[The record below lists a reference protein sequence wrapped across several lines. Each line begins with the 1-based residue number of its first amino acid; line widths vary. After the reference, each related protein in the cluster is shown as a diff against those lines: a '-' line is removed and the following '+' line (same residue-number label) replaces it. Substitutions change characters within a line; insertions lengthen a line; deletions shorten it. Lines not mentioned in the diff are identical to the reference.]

1 MDKSA
6 GFFTLEAT
14 EGKARAGTLR
24 LPHGDVHTPSFMPV
38 GTQATVKTLSSEELT
53 GIGTEI
59 ILANAYHLYL
69 RPGLEVIRN
78 AGGLHE
84 FMRWNGNIITDSGGF
99 QVFSLAK
106 LNSIKDDGV
115 RFQSHIDGS
124 YHVLNPEISMQMQK
138 AIGADIV
145 MCFDQCI
152 EAGVKHAEASAAVRR
167 TTSWAKRC
175 MEEFTKND
183 DGKQRLFGIVQ
194 GGMYEDLREKSAKEL
209 IELGFP
215 GYAIGGLSVGEDK
228 PTMYRM
234 TDIVTDLLPEDKPR
248 YLMGV
253 GVPEDILYGISLG
266 IDMFDC
272 VFPTR
277 AARNATV
284 FTHLGKK
291 SLRNKEL
298 EFDLGPIDDQCGC
311 EVCKKYSRS
320 YVRHLFKANEILGLR
335 LASIHNVRF
344 LIDLAEKSRKAVLE
358 GRFASFKDEFLT
370 NYSRGQY
377 RNLYPAKG

>member
-1 MDKSA
+1 MDTLN
-6 GFFTLEAT
+6 GFFSLEASD
-14 EGKARAGTLR
+14 GKSRAGVVR
-24 LPHGDVHTPSFMPV
+24 LPHGEVMTPVFMPV
-38 GTQATVKTLSSEELT
+38 GTQATVKALSPGELEEC
-53 GIGTEI
+53 GTEM

-69 RPGLEVIRN
+69 RPGLDVIRA
-78 AGGLHE
+78 AGGLHR
-84 FMRWNGNIITDSGGF
+84 FMKWDRNIITDSGGF

-106 LNSIKDDGV
+106 LNSIREDGV

-124 YHVLNPEISMQMQK
+124 YHLLTPESSVQMQEK
-138 AIGADIV
+138 IGADIM

-152 EAGVKHAEASAAVRR
+152 HAGAHRNETKKALER
-167 TTSWAKRC
+167 TDAWAKRC
-175 MEEFTKND
+175 RKEFDRLGIEDRK
-183 DGKQRLFGIVQ
+183 LFGIVQ
-194 GGMYEDLREKSAKEL
+194 GGMFEDLRRLSAEQ
-209 IELGFP
+209 IVDTGFP

-234 TDIVTDLLPEDKPR
+234 IDIVTDILPADKPR

-284 FTHLGKK
+284 FTRFGKK

-298 EFDLGPIDDQCGC
+298 EFDQGPLDDRCGC
-311 EVCKKYSRS
+311 SVCRNYSRS
-320 YVRHLFKANEILGLR
+320 YLRHLFKAQELLGLR
-335 LASIHNVRF
+335 LASIHNVHF
-344 LIDLAEKSRKAVLE
+344 LIQLARDSRKAILE
-358 GRFASFKDEFLT
+358 SRFADFKNSFLET
-370 NYSRGQY
+370 YSQGKF
-377 RNLYPAKG
+377 RNVYP